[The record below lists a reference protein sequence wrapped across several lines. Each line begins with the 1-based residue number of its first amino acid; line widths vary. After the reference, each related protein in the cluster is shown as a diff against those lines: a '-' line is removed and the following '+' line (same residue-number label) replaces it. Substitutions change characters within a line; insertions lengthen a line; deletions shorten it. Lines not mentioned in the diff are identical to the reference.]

1 MSLILRIEALGAEGE
16 GITHHEGKV
25 VFVPGALPGELVEL
39 EFAACGARFD
49 RGEILR
55 VIEPSP
61 SRVASPCVHEVRDGC
76 GGCTLLHSEAAA
88 AARWKRDV
96 LSELLLH
103 AGLDA
108 ACVEEPRIA
117 GGGLPGSR
125 THARW
130 VPDRA
135 GRLPWI
141 GRAPAAGRGERAAV
155 HVDSCLALHAR
166 LEEMRRLLDGRAA
179 GLSAVDVRVAPTTN
193 EALVILEGEAVPRN
207 LVAHELPAS
216 VVLRTKAGD
225 RPLRG
230 HPFIHEVVRGVR
242 FRISA
247 GAFFQSH
254 KDGPTLL
261 SGIVGE
267 CIGTSIPITRAIDL
281 CAGVG
286 LFALTSLATAP
297 RVLAVESD
305 PVAAAD
311 LRVNFAKRQGG
322 AVIEETAEAALNEL
336 GDARGAADLLVADP
350 PRSGL
355 GRQALNALVRMAPAR
370 IVLVS
375 CAPRHFAAEAATLV
389 RAGWSLERCIPVD
402 QFPGTPHLEVVG
414 LLTR

>member
-1 MSLILRIEALGAEGE
+1 MSLVLRIEALGAEGE
-16 GITHHEGKV
+16 GITRHEGKV

-39 EFAACGARFD
+39 ELAACGARFD

-55 VIEPSP
+55 IVEPVAARVPSP
-61 SRVASPCVHEVRDGC
+61 CIHEVRDGC
-76 GGCTLLHSEAAA
+76 GGCALLHCEARAAA
-88 AARWKRDV
+88 NWKRDV

-141 GRAPAAGRGERAAV
+141 GRAPAAGRGERAPV
-155 HVDSCLALHAR
+155 LVDACLALHPR
-166 LEEMRRLLDGRAA
+166 LEELRLMLDGQVK
-179 GLSAVDVRVAPTTN
+179 GLAAVDIRVAPTTN
-193 EALVILEGEAVPRN
+193 EALVILEGEAVPRA
-207 LVAHELPAS
+207 LAAHDLPAS
-216 VVLRTKAGD
+216 VVLRTKSGD

-254 KDGPTLL
+254 KDGPRLL
-261 SGIVGE
+261 SEIVGE
-267 CIGTSIPITRAIDL
+267 CIGDAQPITRAIDL

-286 LFALTSLATAP
+286 LFALTSLAAAQ

-311 LRVNFAKRQGG
+311 LRVNLGKRAGG

-389 RAGWSLERCIPVD
+389 RAGWTLERCIPVD

-414 LLTR
+414 LLAR